1 MNILQKVGNEFE
13 INTSKTNNQLYP
25 SSAVLENNKFI
36 VTWDSDHLQDSN
48 YEIHGQIFNNDG
60 SKYNSEFMINTITS
74 KSQIIPDVSNLK
86 N

>member
-36 VTWDSDHLQDSN
+36 VT
-48 YEIHGQIFNNDG
+48 
-60 SKYNSEFMINTITS
+60 
-74 KSQIIPDVSNLK
+74 
-86 N
+86 